1 MKKIEEVYES
11 ILTEDFEID
20 IIKLPKIKKLD
31 IKSIKDKKSRE
42 LILWANFLINP
53 DSTGVGEMD
62 EIKEAKEE
70 LEKIR
75 LDEIES
81 WRAEMRQ
88 KFIADEKVRRISALE
103 DGEEIGAKKKQ
114 IEIAKKMIEQGF
126 DIKNII
132 ICTGLSKEEVRK
144 IEKD

>member
-103 DGEEIGAKKKQ
+103 DGEEIGAKK
-114 IEIAKKMIEQGF
+114 
-126 DIKNII
+126 
-132 ICTGLSKEEVRK
+132 SK
-144 IEKD
+144 